1 MIVKSPENN
10 YEKEI
15 LDIIKTDVEFSKS
28 SDGEKSI
35 VYDLCKQVR
44 KTVGIPWEDIDLE
57 NYVILVF
64 KAYKKSP
71 NIPTMNV
78 IVNCINRCF
87 PNYKAYLEGTGSLD
101 CKKIVIEEV
110 KSKCIQ

>member
-1 MIVKSPENN
+1 MIVKLPENK

-15 LDIIKTDVEFSKS
+15 LDTIKTNKEFSKS
-28 SDGEKSI
+28 SNGEKSI

-44 KTVGIPWEDIDLE
+44 KTIGIPWEDIELE
-57 NYVILVF
+57 DYVLLVF

-71 NIPTMNV
+71 NVPMMNV
-78 IVNCINRCF
+78 IVNCINKCF

-110 KSKCIQ
+110 KLKCIQ

>member
-1 MIVKSPENN
+1 
-10 YEKEI
+10 
-15 LDIIKTDVEFSKS
+15 
-28 SDGEKSI
+28 
-35 VYDLCKQVR
+35 
-44 KTVGIPWEDIDLE
+44 
-57 NYVILVF
+57 
-64 KAYKKSP
+64 
-71 NIPTMNV
+71 MNV